1 MRGLELRDVV
11 AMSRMIAEMDIK
23 EDVKKTVVDLYDFNQ
38 KKHSEAESKA
48 AQVRFGVDILWIIM
62 AGASKKRIE
71 SQLYEF
77 IATVID
83 VPATEVAKMSPDVL
97 LTTIKEN
104 VEVKEFTN
112 FFKSAVRSMMQS

>member
-1 MRGLELRDVV
+1 MRGLELRDIVS
-11 AMSRMIAEMDIK
+11 MSRMIAEMDIK
-23 EDVKKTVVDLYDFNQ
+23 EDIKKTVMDLYEFNQ
-38 KKHSEAESKA
+38 KKHSEAEAEA
-48 AQVRFGVDILWIIM
+48 AKMRFGVDIIWIIM

-77 IATVID
+77 ISSVID
-83 VPATEVAKMSPDVL
+83 VPANEVSKMNPDAL
-97 LTTIKEN
+97 LQMIKEN